1 MHELSISNALL
12 EQVACLVAQYGAAGV
27 SVITLRLGPLS
38 GVEPQLLQAAY
49 MQSRID
55 TFAEDADLVIVT
67 AGVRIL
73 CQKCAATGDATPN
86 RLTCGTCGSSHT
98 RLLSGDEMLLE
109 SVDLVFEA

>member
-12 EQVACLVAQYGAAGV
+12 EQVACLVAQHGAAGV
-27 SVITLRLGPLS
+27 SLITLRLGPLS
-38 GVEPQLLQAAY
+38 GVEPQLLRAAY
-49 MQSRID
+49 MQSRTE

-67 AGVRIL
+67 ATVRIF
-73 CQKCAATGDATPN
+73 CQECAAIGDATPD

-109 SVDLVFEA
+109 SVDLVFQA